1 MLFTNKIFLLL
12 LIPLVAYIVWYV
24 LKGRKMSPSLKV
36 STTMPFNKNV
46 KSYRNYLIHLPFAL
60 RVIALTM
67 LILVL
72 MRPIDANKWSEESAE
87 GIDIMLAMDVST
99 SMSGIDIK
107 PERMKVAKDVASD
120 FVSGRKHD
128 NIGLTL
134 FAGESFT
141 QCPLTSDYGTVH
153 KLIAKSGYNY
163 ILDRT
168 LEDGTAI
175 GLGIANAVSRLKDSK
190 AKSKVIILLTD
201 GSNNCGEISPEDAA
215 KIAAKFGIR
224 IYTIGF
230 RTNEKFVYSKNLYD
244 EFGRRIIIDNS
255 IFDEKTLRTIAST
268 TGGRYYASS
277 SKESLQ
283 NIYKEIDQLE
293 RTKLYTRHYGTQEEK
308 FMVFA
313 IIALV
318 AVLLELILR
327 NTFLKRIP

>member
-1 MLFTNKIFLLL
+1 MQFTNKIFLLL

-46 KSYRNYLIHLPFAL
+46 KTYRNYLIHVPFIL
-60 RVIALTM
+60 RVIALAM

-72 MRPIDANKWSEESAE
+72 MRPVDANKWSEESAE
-87 GIDIMLAMDVST
+87 GIDIMLAMDIST
-99 SMSGIDIK
+99 SMSANDIK
-107 PERMKVAKDVASD
+107 PERMKVAKDVASQ
-120 FVSGRKHD
+120 FVSGRKYD

-134 FAGESFT
+134 FTGESFT
-141 QCPLTSDYGTVH
+141 QCPLTSDYSTVH
-153 KLIAKSGYNY
+153 KLIAKSGYEYVLNE
-163 ILDRT
+163 T
-168 LEDGTAI
+168 LNDGTAI
-175 GLGIANAVSRLKDSK
+175 GMGIANAVSRLKDSK

-215 KIAAKFGIR
+215 EIAAKLGIR

-230 RTNEKFVYSKNLYD
+230 RTNNQFVYSRLYRG
-244 EFGRRIIIDNS
+244 EFDNS
-255 IFDEKTLRTIAST
+255 NFDEKTLRSIAST

-327 NTFLKRIP
+327 NTLLKRIP

>member
-99 SMSGIDIK
+99 TMSGIDIK

-141 QCPLTSDYGTVH
+141 QCPLTSDYNTVH
-153 KLIAKSGYNY
+153 KLIAKSGYQYVTAGMLTNM
-163 ILDRT
+163 
-168 LEDGTAI
+168 TAI
-175 GLGIANAVSRLKDSK
+175 GSGIMNAVSRLKDSN

-201 GSNNCGEISPEDAA
+201 GSNNYGEISPEDAA
-215 KIAAKFGIR
+215 EIAAKLGIR

-230 RTNEKFVYSKNLYD
+230 RTNEKFVYTNLYD
-244 EFGRRIIIDNS
+244 VYGSRIIIDNS

-327 NTFLKRIP
+327 NTLLKRIP

>member
-327 NTFLKRIP
+327 NTLLKRIP